1 MNLLLY
7 RFSLYEFIYPNGL
20 YVCIT
25 NKAKKNSDSYTI
37 LIFYT
42 KLILYK
48 NL

>member
-1 MNLLLY
+1 M
-7 RFSLYEFIYPNGL
+7 YPNEL

-42 KLILYK
+42 NLILYK